1 MLAIFQPQGEPLA
14 KNSHTIEDSKGQ
26 QANAERADKAKAN
39 SGVKLRNCFG
49 IPLNMGK
56 SRFLSC
62 HRVYISVPAAPTSVR
77 WLIHYGKNID
87 DGRFL
92 SSP

>member
-14 KNSHTIEDSKGQ
+14 KNKEPLAKNSHTIEELKGQ

-49 IPLNMGK
+49 TPLNMGK

-62 HRVYISVPAAPTSVR
+62 HRVYIM
-77 WLIHYGKNID
+77 
-87 DGRFL
+87 
-92 SSP
+92 SPRCPNYCEMVDSLWQKYR